1 VKKLER
7 AWMDAITQL
16 GCVVCLVHERI
27 FSPSEPHHLLSGGR
41 RRGHLYTIPLCP
53 PHHRFG
59 LNNGQ
64 ATSRDQCRRRFE
76 ERYGTEEALLERTR
90 LLVEQRFGLYLG
102 VDIDAIHHT
111 RGAVRNA

>member
-76 ERYGTEEALLERTR
+76 ERYGASSHSDFPLPG
-90 LLVEQRFGLYLG
+90 QP
-102 VDIDAIHHT
+102 
-111 RGAVRNA
+111 VRIVSCPGTTV